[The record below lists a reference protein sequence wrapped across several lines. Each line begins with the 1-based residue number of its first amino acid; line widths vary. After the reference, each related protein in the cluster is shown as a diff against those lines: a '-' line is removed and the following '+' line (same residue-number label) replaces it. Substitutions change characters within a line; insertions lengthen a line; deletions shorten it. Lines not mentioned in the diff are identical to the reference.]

1 VYPNTEE
8 AEELAELIGAGAPVE
23 ETVVL
28 GMHLGPLETVRM
40 ALAHRIQDD
49 LGHAAKRLCS

>member
-1 VYPNTEE
+1 VKQ
-8 AEELAELIGAGAPVE
+8 
-23 ETVVL
+23 TVVP

-49 LGHAAKRLCS
+49 LGHAAKRLVGLAKVDK